1 MMVVASVTA
10 SGRIVWVARWGGAA
24 GDTTAGGRDK
34 SRRCA
39 PAFGR
44 VFSGTYGAF
53 ARGAPDRRGLRIC
66 HFSKDFRELA
76 RCAGPGT

>member
-1 MMVVASVTA
+1 MIVVVSVVASDW
-10 SGRIVWVARWGGAA
+10 IVGIAGLGGAA
-24 GDTTAGGRDK
+24 GDTTEGGRDK
-34 SRRCA
+34 SRRCV
-39 PAFGR
+39 PSFGR

-53 ARGAPDRRGLRIC
+53 ARGAPGRRSLRIR